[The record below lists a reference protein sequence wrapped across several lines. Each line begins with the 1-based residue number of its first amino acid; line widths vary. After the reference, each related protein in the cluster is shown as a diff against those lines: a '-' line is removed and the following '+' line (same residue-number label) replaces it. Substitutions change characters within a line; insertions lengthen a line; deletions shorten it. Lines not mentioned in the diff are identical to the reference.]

1 MVRAGILE
9 KVAMKIS
16 GHKTRAI
23 FDPYNIVD
31 NRDIEAAGKK
41 LAEFLKGRVHNHHE
55 KVDSRLCRR
64 LPATPG
70 AGVLLRT
77 PWLRAGCDCRAA
89 AAAGTLYGETRSER
103 SHSQRNA
110 ESLAVAAD

>member
-1 MVRAGILE
+1 MVHKPCSLPFAVRNMVRAGIPE

-41 LAEFLKGRVHNHHE
+41 LAEFLKGQG
-55 KVDSRLCRR
+55 S
-64 LPATPG
+64 
-70 AGVLLRT
+70 
-77 PWLRAGCDCRAA
+77 
-89 AAAGTLYGETRSER
+89 
-103 SHSQRNA
+103 
-110 ESLAVAAD
+110 